1 MTRAAASPGAAAPA
15 RLDPHPPRE
24 RSADG
29 RLLHPVLGGRRQR
42 RGARRRCVVPGAPVR
57 RRPRPRPFAG
67 RSARPQRAPGRRDAA
82 RRGGR
87 HRGHTTARPARRQ
100 PVHRR
105 RARAPGRQ
113 RQDPAG
119 ARQLAGT
126 RGPRPA
132 ACTARTAPARRT
144 AAAGRRAGLAAAAA
158 LRRLPRGRAR
168 DAARAEGTRRRAA
181 TRAAR
186 QDHGAAPPSF
196 RHSDGAK
203 IFGVQEARALY
214 ASEVAR
220 IFADTSLTETQQAQ
234 RLFALRMGLPPEVA
248 AQEFAGTEFSVAME
262 RIAAQMRDEGESD
275 DEVVFRRRQFVDVEG
290 AKSPVELEREQ
301 LDTRR
306 QAWSLRHPA
315 FVRQRDALFAAHP
328 FDSPERA
335 ALLDELLQQHFQGEQ
350 LHEARSLGLH

>member
-1 MTRAAASPGAAAPA
+1 MAAFSTPFWAAVASVAALAAGVSYLAHPSDEGHDPVHSLGAPPDRSA
-15 RLDPHPPRE
+15 RLADVMLPAEADDTAATPPPALRAGSPFTVDSLGRLVVSAKTLPVLDSWLALVARGQPLAPLEPRLRAELPPLAAERAWPLLQRYAAYRDAEREMLRERKAHGAVPPRE
-24 RSADG
+24 
-29 RLLHPVLGGRRQR
+29 LL
-42 RGARRRCVVPGAPVR
+42 
-57 RRPRPRPFAG
+57 
-67 RSARPQRAPGRRDAA
+67 DK
-82 RRGGR
+82 
-87 HRGHTTARPARRQ
+87 TM
-100 PVHRR
+100 
-105 RARAPGRQ
+105 
-113 RQDPAG
+113 
-119 ARQLAGT
+119 
-126 RGPRPA
+126 
-132 ACTARTAPARRT
+132 
-144 AAAGRRAGLAAAAA
+144 A
-158 LRRLPRGRAR
+158 LRR
-168 DAARAEGTRRRAA
+168 
-181 TRAAR
+181 
-186 QDHGAAPPSF
+186 
-196 RHSDGAK
+196 RHFDTVTVQEL
-203 IFGVQEARALY
+203 FGVQEARALY

-335 ALLDELLQQHFQGEQ
+335 AQLDELLQQHFQGEQ